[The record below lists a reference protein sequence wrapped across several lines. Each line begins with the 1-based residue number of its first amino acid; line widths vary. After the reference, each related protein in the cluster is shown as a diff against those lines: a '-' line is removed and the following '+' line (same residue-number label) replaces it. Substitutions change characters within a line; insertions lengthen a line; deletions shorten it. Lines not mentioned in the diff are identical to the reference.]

1 MFRRPEIFEQF
12 TNLVAAETTRH
23 GGVSEKPYT
32 SLNFG
37 HIVVTKKK
45 QLFKTAEFCMMP

>member
-23 GGVSEKPYT
+23 GGISEKPYT
-32 SLNFG
+32 SLNLG
-37 HIVVTKKK
+37 LYSCDK
-45 QLFKTAEFCMMP
+45 Q